1 MWFSRQF
8 GVVGMIRVRVTRVT
22 AIEKN
27 RAWLQTTVVP
37 GESNPVHIELDTESQ
52 VPSVRYQQ
60 GIK

>member
-37 GESNPVHIELDTESQ
+37 GGKAIPFISNWIQSPKSPV
-52 VPSVRYQQ
+52 
-60 GIK
+60 